1 MALVGIGL
9 LVLSVLLG
17 ACQLLYSR
25 ADADEVA
32 VAVNL
37 SFPYAMRQTIT
48 DNDAS
53 GRFILPTA
61 GQAQVVL
68 AGIDSEYRSQLQV
81 QLIEQDGALT
91 GRAEFS
97 RIPAGKQYEL
107 QVIVSDDEGLN
118 LHQASGRLMVQA
130 DVVNELKLRL
140 LPHADILPDDHIL
153 ELSVSGDGH
162 MVHLA
167 AGEYQVYKVY
177 PDGLEGMRFGVMP
190 GGGTTG
196 TDIEETLVV
205 VQQAPDGSHLH
216 ATELLDGHEYV
227 YVWLLNEG
235 EIKLDFALVLYETD
249 GPPSAP
255 ELVLAIVQRDP
266 NLLIES
272 IDLQWTDTSA
282 VESGFAVYRSVD
294 SGEWNQLAASLPAD
308 TESFTDELTDLV
320 IESGTTIDYRVAAF
334 NASGSSTPAKSDQL
348 VFRTLMFDANNGIG
362 ESPSYIA
369 TAGEVLPLP
378 GHIFS
383 RGVYFFDG
391 WAGQAEA
398 GSHEY
403 ELAETFTM
411 PAVDTSLYAFWTAPL
426 LIPDADNQR
435 IVLVRDMS
443 GADMQ
448 MITGSKLSDWPEEK
462 FYPTD
467 VTIDAQGRIYAAVST
482 QRFDPEP
489 DFDGIADYDGSTIIR
504 ITDIDSGQYEEPFN
518 QIIDAPD
525 NGPQSIV
532 AITADATGEHIYF
545 LGRDSQWSLYLYR
558 LSTSDDVLSSS
569 EIPGASELEDTLR
582 GVAHA
587 ESGGSTY
594 VFVTAGYSLY
604 RFDITDF
611 PTAPPAS
618 EPVYVDQLGL
628 ENGYVF
634 ADLAWIDS
642 ALQVI
647 AQPIWVLDSYLAD
660 PKLLTLDVNMQPLS
674 TIGSKGN
681 PVTDGAGFML
691 FPQRFVGVYKDEDIY
706 VTDGGGNETAGL
718 HPYTITPDPSHL
730 IRLRHATDG
739 VQKWET
745 YAASSPPFGFEGY
758 NFYLG
763 S

>member
-48 DNDAS
+48 DYDAS

-196 TDIEETLVV
+196 SDIEETLVV

-255 ELVLAIVQRDP
+255 ELVLATVQRDP

-391 WAGQAEA
+391 WSNLAEA
-398 GSHEY
+398 EALDY
-403 ELAETFTM
+403 EPDGTFTM

-448 MITGSKLSDWPEEK
+448 MITGSKLSDWPEEN

-482 QRFDPEP
+482 SRNYSLQEIYSELSEYF
-489 DFDGIADYDGSTIIR
+489 ASMVIR
-504 ITDIDSGQYEEPFN
+504 IANASSTTHEKLYPLGEDLLPVIHALAMDPAGEYLYFVDMNEANYSGQLN
-518 QIIDAPD
+518 R
-525 NGPQSIV
+525 
-532 AITADATGEHIYF
+532 
-545 LGRDSQWSLYLYR
+545 LG
-558 LSTSDDVLSSS
+558 TSDNALTTL
-569 EIPGASELEDTLR
+569 ETTEAELYGAPR
-582 GVAHA
+582 GLAYA
-587 ESGGSTY
+587 ESGGSSY
-594 VFVTAGYSLY
+594 LFVSDQHALH
-604 RFDITDF
+604 RFDVTVFEGTPAVTSRNLPDIT
-611 PTAPPAS
+611 PTT
-618 EPVYVDQLGL
+618 DHILG
-628 ENGYVF
+628 
-634 ADLAWIDS
+634 DIAWLGS

-647 AQPIWVLDSYLAD
+647 AMPDMYVMD
-660 PKLLTLDVNMQPLS
+660 PYSIAPQLHTLNVDMEVQS
-674 TIGSKGN
+674 SIGSKGN
-681 PVTDGAGFML
+681 PALAGAGSML
-691 FPQRFVGVYKDEDIY
+691 FPQRFVGVYKNEDIY
-706 VTDGGGNETAGL
+706 VTDGGGYESEGAVDIVNNQ
-718 HPYTITPDPSHL
+718 DPAHL
-730 IRLRHATDG
+730 IRLRHELDV
-739 VQKWET
+739 VQEWET
-745 YAASSPPFGFEGY
+745 YAESEPQFGFEGY
-758 NFYLG
+758 NFYIG